1 MWRLAWRS
9 SGLENGSAVRVG
21 VRQRHRGAKQ
31 AGLNQGHRQM
41 LLALS
46 PFFKDLYGQG
56 PEERKKRLISR
67 RFRPFELDQK
77 SSV

>member
-1 MWRLAWRS
+1 
-9 SGLENGSAVRVG
+9 
-21 VRQRHRGAKQ
+21 
-31 AGLNQGHRQM
+31 M